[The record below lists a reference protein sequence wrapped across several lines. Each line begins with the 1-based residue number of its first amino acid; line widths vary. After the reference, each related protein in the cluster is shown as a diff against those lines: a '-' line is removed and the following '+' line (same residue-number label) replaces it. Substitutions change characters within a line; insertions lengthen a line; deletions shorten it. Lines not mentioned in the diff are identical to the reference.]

1 MNETKLPP
9 YPLGG
14 SPEDIRNWVKQYNKL
29 FPPPMEFIK
38 ERETEWINEETGEY
52 EKNRCKEDSR
62 YNFYLRFVKEHFKPC
77 LECQKA
83 LHELIYNADK
93 LYLGNKSYEPAIE
106 LSREWAID
114 DGSWVELETRKA
126 TKDDFKRIY
135 GYKWKEYWKAHQEAF
150 NK

>member
-14 SPEDIRNWVKQYNKL
+14 SLEEIRKWVKQYNEL
-29 FPPPMEFIK
+29 FPSPKEFIK
-38 ERETEWINEETGEY
+38 ERETEWINEETGKY
-52 EKNRCKEDSR
+52 ERNRCKEDSR
-62 YNFYLRFVKEHFKPC
+62 YKFYLRFVQEHFTPC

-83 LHELIYNADK
+83 LHDLIYNADK

-106 LSREWAID
+106 LSRQWEID
-114 DGSWVELETRKA
+114 DHSWVELETREPTKA
-126 TKDDFKRIY
+126 DFKLIY
-135 GYKWKEYWKAHQEAF
+135 GMNWEGHWKGWKEAF